1 MSVPQKLSNL
11 GNSKDIRDIA
21 YHYENDGQVLGGMFG
36 TNPYSIKR
44 YFESGGYKVKTIEGE
59 NITKGNLP
67 DADAYIVSFWNS
79 DDAMDSIHTVAM
91 RKTSDGKY
99 ELFNYD
105 SKSKKSKIVPDLG
118 EKLLSDETIPLVLY
132 CISK

>member
-1 MSVPQKLSNL
+1 MSLWNGVDNRKVSEAKKE
-11 GNSKDIRDIA
+11 GYDIISSA
-21 YHYENDGQVLGGMFG
+21 KKKV
-36 TNPYSIKR
+36 R
-44 YFESGGYKVKTIEGE
+44 YFELGGYKVKTIEGE

-79 DDAMDSIHTVAM
+79 DNAMESIHTVAM

-99 ELFNYD
+99 ELFNY
-105 SKSKKSKIVPDLG
+105 KSNSRNASEVVADLTYKF
-118 EKLLSDETIPLVLY
+118 EINDRIPLVLH

>member
-1 MSVPQKLSNL
+1 MSLWNGVDNRKVSEAKKE
-11 GNSKDIRDIA
+11 GYDIISSA
-21 YHYENDGQVLGGMFG
+21 KKKV
-36 TNPYSIKR
+36 R
-44 YFESGGYKVKTIEGE
+44 YFESGGYIVKTIEGE

-79 DDAMDSIHTVAM
+79 DNAMESIHTVAM

-99 ELFNYD
+99 ELFNY
-105 SKSKKSKIVPDLG
+105 KSNNQNNSIKDKDFADLLEFEG
-118 EKLLSDETIPLVLY
+118 NIPLALY